1 MTQEAFGMI
10 FEDVVGIYL
19 SEKSHRSKQRDL
31 YSLKRLQPY
40 FGGRSLLELKRGD
53 VRRYVT
59 ARLGDGVQESTVKRE
74 LKFLA
79 AAINFVRIEHDH
91 FELPN
96 PVQSLGLDGGEARVR
111 WISRDEASLLIL
123 AAGATATRPH
133 LPNFVRLALSTGCR
147 KNELLALDWRRV
159 DFERACL
166 RLEVEHTKN
175 GKRRLV
181 PLNSGA
187 MSALRD
193 QRDWVLRHCAASKW
207 VFPSR
212 TGTHVQTL
220 QKGFY
225 AACTRAGIDNFRIH
239 DLRHTF
245 ASWLVM
251 DGVSLYVVK
260 DLLGHS
266 SISVTERYAHLSP
279 DQGRAAVQKLLPL

>member
-10 FEDVVGIYL
+10 FEEVVGIYL
-19 SEKSHRSKQRDL
+19 SEKKHRSRQRDL

-40 FGGRSLLELKRGD
+40 FGGRDLLELKRSD
-53 VRRYVT
+53 VRKYVA
-59 ARLGDGVQESTVKRE
+59 ARIGDGVRESTVKRE

-96 PVQSLGLDGGEARVR
+96 PIQSLGLDGGEERVR
-111 WISRDEASLLIL
+111 WISRSEASSLIL
-123 AAGATATRPH
+123 AASTASRRPH
-133 LPNFVRLALSTGCR
+133 LRNFLRLALSTGCR
-147 KNELLALDWRRV
+147 KNELLALDWVRV
-159 DFERACL
+159 DFERSCL

-181 PLNSGA
+181 PLNQSA
-187 MSALRD
+187 LSALRD
-193 QRDWVLRHCAASKW
+193 QRDWVMRNCEGSEW

-212 TGTHVQTL
+212 TGRHVQTL

-225 AACTRAGIDNFRIH
+225 AACMRAGISNFRIH

-251 DGVSLYVVK
+251 EGVSLYVVK

-266 SISVTERYAHLSP
+266 SITVTERYAHLSP
-279 DQGRAAVQKLLPL
+279 DQGRMAVQRLASF